1 MLKYK
6 LLIKGQSPQDI
17 IDVADGCFQL
27 NEEYY
32 GGIYPKGAREKQIYQ
47 NICSTKTFLIQP
59 RKSDTNTYYHNYLY
73 KLSNQRYPEQFWV
86 EIFAYRFGCLIGIE
100 VPPAFVAINTKSSE
114 GENSSGA
121 FIEWMY
127 DPFLTNYKEAGDLFE
142 VLEDDFDIKRGT
154 THNFS
159 SCVSLLEQYKNDEK
173 FNFIGD
179 SEEFFVNMFIFDALI
194 GNTDRH
200 QNNWALLFSNDS
212 RIKVKGA
219 PFFDNGTSMGHEI
232 LNQKIDFQNIITY
245 ISKGRPHM
253 RWTRDE
259 NRITFNEFIIRILK
273 HFPHTKPKMLDLLSF
288 SIQDVGFILQELQ
301 DFNVPTRLTSKR
313 AKFMVDLINARQ
325 DSLIHLI
332 NR

>member
-1 MLKYK
+1 MLNYK
-6 LLIKGQSPQDI
+6 LPIKEQALHEI
-17 IDVADGCFQL
+17 INVADSCFQL

-32 GGIYPKGAREKQIYQ
+32 GTYPKGAREKQIFQ
-47 NICSTKTFLIQP
+47 NICSDKSFLIQP
-59 RKSDTNTYYHNYLY
+59 RIAGKNTYYHNYLY
-73 KLSNQRYPEQFWV
+73 KFSNRRYPEQFWV

-114 GENSSGA
+114 DENSSGA

-127 DPFLTNYKEAGDLFE
+127 DPLLTNYKEAGDLF
-142 VLEDDFDIKRGT
+142 VKIEDDFDIERGT
-154 THNFS
+154 THNFL
-159 SCVSLLEQYKNDEK
+159 SCEALLERYKNDE
-173 FNFIGD
+173 NYDFIG
-179 SEEFFVNMFIFDALI
+179 ETNEFWVKMFVFDALI

-259 NRITFNEFIIRILK
+259 NRITFNEFIIRLLD
-273 HFPHTKPKMLDLLSF
+273 HLPHTKPKMLDLLSF

-301 DFNVPTRLTSKR
+301 DFNIPTRLTSKR